1 LEQIMQKQRV
11 SALILN
17 RKNAE
22 ILLIKRFKEGRNYW
36 VFPGGGVEPEELLEQ
51 AIVRE
56 VFEETSLRIDN
67 YQEIFS
73 VVNRGRKEHFYLVNV
88 QFFEPKL
95 SLHSPE
101 RQTQSSSNR
110 YELTW
115 VKLND
120 LSKLD
125 LVPVEAKEIVNSL
138 ASQARI

>member
-1 LEQIMQKQRV
+1 MQKQRV
-11 SALILN
+11 IALMLN

-22 ILLIKRFKEGRNYW
+22 ILLIKRFKEGRNYR
-36 VFPGGGVEPEELLEQ
+36 VFPGGGVEQEELLEQ

-125 LVPVEAKEIVNSL
+125 LVPIEAKEIVNSL
-138 ASQARI
+138 VSQARI

>member
-1 LEQIMQKQRV
+1 MQKQRV

-101 RQTQSSSNR
+101 RQTQSSSNL

>member
-1 LEQIMQKQRV
+1 MQKQRV
-11 SALILN
+11 SALMLN

-95 SLHSPE
+95 SLYSPE

-138 ASQARI
+138 VSQARI

>member
-1 LEQIMQKQRV
+1 MGQMMQKQRV
-11 SALILN
+11 SALMLN

-115 VKLND
+115 IKLND

-138 ASQARI
+138 VSQARI

>member
-1 LEQIMQKQRV
+1 MWKQRV
-11 SALILN
+11 SALIVN
-17 RKNAE
+17 CKNAE

-36 VFPGGGVEPEELLEQ
+36 VFPGGGVEPEERLEQ

-56 VFEETSLRIDN
+56 VLEETSLRIDN
-67 YQEIFS
+67 YQEMFS
-73 VVNRGRKEHFYLVNV
+73 IVNRGRKEHFYLVNV

-95 SLHSPE
+95 SSYSPE
-101 RQTQSSSNR
+101 RQAQSRSNR

-120 LSKLD
+120 LSKLN
-125 LVPVEAKEIVNSL
+125 LVPVEAKEIVSSL

>member
-1 LEQIMQKQRV
+1 
-11 SALILN
+11 
-17 RKNAE
+17 
-22 ILLIKRFKEGRNYW
+22 
-36 VFPGGGVEPEELLEQ
+36 
-51 AIVRE
+51 
-56 VFEETSLRIDN
+56 
-67 YQEIFS
+67 
-73 VVNRGRKEHFYLVNV
+73 HFYLVNV

>member
-1 LEQIMQKQRV
+1 MQKQRV
-11 SALILN
+11 SALMVN

-56 VFEETSLRIDN
+56 VFEETCLRIDN

-73 VVNRGRKEHFYLVNV
+73 VVNHGRKEHFCLINV

-95 SLHSPE
+95 SWHSPE
-101 RQTQSSSNR
+101 RQAQSSSNR

-120 LSKLD
+120 LSKLN
-125 LVPVEAKEIVNSL
+125 LVPVEAKEIVSLL

>member
-1 LEQIMQKQRV
+1 MQKQRV
-11 SALILN
+11 SALMLN

-101 RQTQSSSNR
+101 RQTQGSSNR

-125 LVPVEAKEIVNSL
+125 LVPVDAKEIVNSL
-138 ASQARI
+138 VS

>member
-1 LEQIMQKQRV
+1 MQKQRV
-11 SALILN
+11 SALMLN

-101 RQTQSSSNR
+101 RQTQGSSNR

-138 ASQARI
+138 VS

>member
-1 LEQIMQKQRV
+1 MQKERV
-11 SALILN
+11 SALLVN
-17 RKNAE
+17 RENAE

-36 VFPGGGVEPEELLEQ
+36 VFPGGGVEAEELLEQ

-88 QFFEPKL
+88 LFFEPKL
-95 SLHSPE
+95 SSHGPE

-120 LSKLD
+120 LSKFD

-138 ASQARI
+138 VSQARI

>member
-1 LEQIMQKQRV
+1 MQKQRV
-11 SALILN
+11 SALMVN

-56 VFEETSLRIDN
+56 VFEETCLRIDN

-73 VVNRGRKEHFYLVNV
+73 VVNHGRKEHFCLVNV

-95 SLHSPE
+95 SWHSPE
-101 RQTQSSSNR
+101 RQAQSSSNR

-120 LSKLD
+120 LSKLN
-125 LVPVEAKEIVNSL
+125 LVPVEAKEIVSLL

>member
-1 LEQIMQKQRV
+1 MQKQRV
-11 SALILN
+11 SALMVN
-17 RKNAE
+17 CQNGY

-36 VFPGGGVEPEELLEQ
+36 VFPGGGVEVEELLEE

-88 QFFEPKL
+88 PFFDPKL
-95 SLHSPE
+95 SSHSPE
-101 RQTQSSSNR
+101 YEAQSSSNR

-120 LSKLD
+120 LSKLN
-125 LVPVEAKEIVNSL
+125 LVPVEAKEIVSSL

>member
-1 LEQIMQKQRV
+1 MQKQRV

>member
-1 LEQIMQKQRV
+1 M
-11 SALILN
+11 
-17 RKNAE
+17 
-22 ILLIKRFKEGRNYW
+22 KRFKEGRDYW
-36 VFPGGGVEPEELLEQ
+36 VFPGGGVEPEEQLEQ

-88 QFFEPKL
+88 RFFEPRL
-95 SLHSPE
+95 SSHSPE
-101 RQTQSSSNR
+101 CTTQSSSNQ

-120 LSKLD
+120 LSKLN
-125 LVPVEAKEIVNSL
+125 LVPVEAKEILSSL
-138 ASQARI
+138 VSQARI

>member
-1 LEQIMQKQRV
+1 MQKQRV
-11 SALILN
+11 SALMLN

-88 QFFEPKL
+88 QFFEPKF

>member
-1 LEQIMQKQRV
+1 MQKQRV

-95 SLHSPE
+95 SLHSTE

-125 LVPVEAKEIVNSL
+125 LVPIEAKEIVNSL

>member
-1 LEQIMQKQRV
+1 MRKQRV
-11 SALILN
+11 SALIVN
-17 RKNAE
+17 CKNAE

-36 VFPGGGVEPEELLEQ
+36 VFPGGGVESEERLEQ

-67 YQEIFS
+67 YQEMFS

-101 RQTQSSSNR
+101 RQAQNCNNR

-120 LSKLD
+120 LSKLN
-125 LVPVEAKEIVNSL
+125 LVPVEAKEIVSSL
-138 ASQARI
+138 VSQARI

>member
-1 LEQIMQKQRV
+1 MWKQRV
-11 SALILN
+11 SALIVN
-17 RKNAE
+17 CKNAE

-36 VFPGGGVEPEELLEQ
+36 VFPGGGVEPEERLEQ

-56 VFEETSLRIDN
+56 VLEETSLRIEN
-67 YQEIFS
+67 YQEMFS
-73 VVNRGRKEHFYLVNV
+73 IVNRGRKEHFYLVNV

-95 SLHSPE
+95 SSHSPE
-101 RQTQSSSNR
+101 RQAQSRSNR

-120 LSKLD
+120 LSKLN
-125 LVPVEAKEIVNSL
+125 LVPVEAKEIVSSL